1 MRFLAYLVCYCIYP
15 FSFLFPRNKK
25 KWAFGSFRGGFD
37 GNAKY
42 FFIHV
47 STQLPEVDAAWLS
60 TNKTTVEEVRSK
72 GMKAFWI
79 LSPKGAWLALTSKFW
94 FFNAYSSDIMFCL
107 SGNATLVN
115 LWHGLPMKKI
125 EFDIDSGPLADR
137 YVKKTLKE
145 RFFHPESFKRP
156 DYMLSA
162 SPMYSEMFSR
172 AFRIDISRCLELGNP
187 RNDILTWPEE
197 RRMAFVRQYE
207 PETTQQLIAE
217 LRSGGYQHVFF
228 YLPTWRDSNYDFMG
242 KDFDLKAVD
251 KAMQESQS
259 LMIFKPHANTVIKE
273 VDDLRLTH
281 VRILTAKTDL
291 YPILPYTDVLIT
303 DYSSVINDYL
313 LMDKKGVILY
323 LFDYHKFTGER
334 SFIWPFDEMVVGKRV
349 FDFEGLLDA
358 LKEPRFELDEK
369 QKETL
374 VRKSWA
380 GNVNR
385 SLEKV
390 AGYFKALIP

>member
-1 MRFLAYLVCYCIYP
+1 
-15 FSFLFPRNKK
+15 
-25 KWAFGSFRGGFD
+25 
-37 GNAKY
+37 
-42 FFIHV
+42 
-47 STQLPEVDAAWLS
+47 
-60 TNKTTVEEVRSK
+60 
-72 GMKAFWI
+72 MKAFWI

-217 LRSGGYQHVFF
+217 LKSGRYQHVFF

-251 KAMQESQS
+251 MAMQESQS

-273 VDDLRLTH
+273 VDDLHLTH
-281 VRILTAKTDL
+281 VRILSAKTDL
-291 YPILPYTDVLIT
+291 Y
-303 DYSSVINDYL
+303 
-313 LMDKKGVILY
+313 
-323 LFDYHKFTGER
+323 
-334 SFIWPFDEMVVGKRV
+334 
-349 FDFEGLLDA
+349 
-358 LKEPRFELDEK
+358 RFC
-369 QKETL
+369 
-374 VRKSWA
+374 
-380 GNVNR
+380 
-385 SLEKV
+385 
-390 AGYFKALIP
+390 LIPMCLLPIIRQ

>member
-1 MRFLAYLVCYCIYP
+1 
-15 FSFLFPRNKK
+15 
-25 KWAFGSFRGGFD
+25 
-37 GNAKY
+37 
-42 FFIHV
+42 
-47 STQLPEVDAAWLS
+47 
-60 TNKTTVEEVRSK
+60 
-72 GMKAFWI
+72 
-79 LSPKGAWLALTSKFW
+79 
-94 FFNAYSSDIMFCL
+94 
-107 SGNATLVN
+107 
-115 LWHGLPMKKI
+115 MKKI

-217 LRSGGYQHVFF
+217 LKSGGYQHVFF

-251 KAMQESQS
+251 MAMQESQS

-273 VDDLRLTH
+273 VDDLHLTH
-281 VRILTAKTDL
+281 VRILSAKTDL

-313 LMDKKGVILY
+313 LMDKK
-323 LFDYHKFTGER
+323 
-334 SFIWPFDEMVVGKRV
+334 P
-349 FDFEGLLDA
+349 
-358 LKEPRFELDEK
+358 
-369 QKETL
+369 
-374 VRKSWA
+374 
-380 GNVNR
+380 
-385 SLEKV
+385 
-390 AGYFKALIP
+390 